1 MRDICWKHIPIN
13 MSHPSKSK
21 ARGQQILVVSMKPS
35 YFGLWSLTQTH
46 IYTLNIL
53 QFTTSPKF
61 NIKSQSWQ
69 FPIGNPKPHNSEG
82 FHMFHVDQMGEDW
95 VGVSGSLVS
104 KPRPVAVV
112 WRWGQPRPSASAWC
126 GRRRHCRHC
135 RGDAPTILL
144 QRSGILPGLLCYICY
159 VKCMQNMV
167 AWYRL

>member
-61 NIKSQSWQ
+61 NIKS
-69 FPIGNPKPHNSEG
+69 
-82 FHMFHVDQMGEDW
+82 HVLAI
-95 VGVSGSLVS
+95 SNRKS
-104 KPRPVAVV
+104 
-112 WRWGQPRPSASAWC
+112 
-126 GRRRHCRHC
+126 
-135 RGDAPTILL
+135 
-144 QRSGILPGLLCYICY
+144 
-159 VKCMQNMV
+159 
-167 AWYRL
+167 